1 LFDLRHWRSRPAA
14 IVAVLLTASF
24 LLWLGR
30 SLSGDD
36 VKAPPSD
43 LGANS
48 ETSRLADTR
57 DFVHVIDV
65 RQSATNDDE
74 LVVTLR
80 IDPGFHINA
89 NPASFAE
96 LIATR
101 LAFVGVEPTRIVY
114 PHPTRFKPK
123 FVDEWIDVYEGTIT
137 ISALFPNGTLSQTSI
152 PQGTVAAQAC
162 TDEVCLPP
170 AELPLPKE

>member
-1 LFDLRHWRSRPAA
+1 MFELRPWRSRPAA
-14 IVAVLLTASF
+14 ITAVLVIASL
-24 LLWLGR
+24 LLWLDR
-30 SLSGDD
+30 SLSGPGVAVPPRD
-36 VKAPPSD
+36 VGTGSQTD
-43 LGANS
+43 
-48 ETSRLADTR
+48 RLADTR
-57 DFVHVIDV
+57 DFVHVTDV
-65 RQSATNDDE
+65 RQSAANDDE

-101 LAFVGVEPTRIVY
+101 LAFVGVEPTKIVY
-114 PHPTRFKPK
+114 PDPVRFKPR
-123 FVDEWIDVYEGTIT
+123 FVDEWIDVYQGTIE
-137 ISALFPNGTLSQTSI
+137 IEAIFPDGTLAQTST
-152 PQGTVAAQAC
+152 PEGAVTAQAC

>member
-1 LFDLRHWRSRPAA
+1 M
-14 IVAVLLTASF
+14 IASL
-24 LLWLGR
+24 LLWLYR
-30 SLSGDD
+30 SLSDQD
-36 VKAPPSD
+36 VNVAPSD
-43 LGANS
+43 VGAS
-48 ETSRLADTR
+48 SDTRRLADTR

-65 RQSATNDDE
+65 RQSAANDDE

-101 LAFVGVEPTRIVY
+101 LAFAGVEPTRIVY
-114 PHPTRFKPK
+114 PDPVRFKPK
-123 FVDEWIDVYEGTIT
+123 FVDAWIDVYQGTIA
-137 ISALFPNGTLSQTSI
+137 IEAFFPDGALAQTST
-152 PQGTVAAQAC
+152 PEGAVTAQAC

-170 AELPLPKE
+170 AELPLPKV

>member
-1 LFDLRHWRSRPAA
+1 MFDLRPWRSRPAA
-14 IVAVLLTASF
+14 TAAVLVIATL
-24 LLWLGR
+24 LLWLSR
-30 SLSGDD
+30 FLSGEHIN
-36 VKAPPSD
+36 VPPSD
-43 LGANS
+43 VAAS
-48 ETSRLADTR
+48 SQTARLADTR

-65 RQSATNDDE
+65 RQSAANDDE

-80 IDPGFHINA
+80 IDPEFHINA

-101 LAFVGVEPTRIVY
+101 LAFVGVEPTKIVY
-114 PHPTRFKPK
+114 PDPVRFKPK
-123 FVDEWIDVYEGTIT
+123 FVDEWIDVYQGTIA
-137 ISALFPNGTLSQTSI
+137 IEALFPDGTLAQTLT
-152 PQGTVAAQAC
+152 PEGTVAAQAC